1 MKKKE
6 FLEYFCNY
14 NIKNINVY
22 YYYDI
27 NEFFYE
33 IDLINPRTNPIDIN
47 DIYFEQEEQFIEFL
61 VKHCKLNNIRYSL
74 LARQNNTYHENSYAI
89 KNKKIDYIVV
99 KQDNKDRLSYYEEP
113 YDFLEQAN
121 DIKNK
126 LKISISSRK
135 MLNDAIEIINSY
147 LKDSEIYQILKIY
160 NNYDNDYK
168 VIITLMNNLTIIIK
182 GQYLINILMEYL
194 NYDNVKKSERVITY
208 E

>member
-27 NEFFYE
+27 NEFSYE

-47 DIYFEQEEQFIEFL
+47 NIYFEQEEQFIEFL
-61 VKHCKLNNIRYSL
+61 VKYCKLNNIRYSL
-74 LARQNNTYHENSYAI
+74 LARQNNTYHENNYAI
-89 KNKKIDYIVV
+89 ENKKVDYIVV

-168 VIITLMNNLTIIIK
+168 VIITLINNLTIIIK

>member
-74 LARQNNTYHENSYAI
+74 LAKQNNTYHENSYAI
-89 KNKKIDYIVV
+89 KNKKITLFQSIEPYYCIDSINPIRNYDISTPDTIVAELTG
-99 KQDNKDRLSYYEEP
+99 RLSLNIELLSAVKDALAIYTKNQ
-113 YDFLEQAN
+113 LEQ
-121 DIKNK
+121 
-126 LKISISSRK
+126 
-135 MLNDAIEIINSY
+135 
-147 LKDSEIYQILKIY
+147 
-160 NNYDNDYK
+160 
-168 VIITLMNNLTIIIK
+168 
-182 GQYLINILMEYL
+182 
-194 NYDNVKKSERVITY
+194 
-208 E
+208 

>member
-1 MKKKE
+1 M
-6 FLEYFCNY
+6 
-14 NIKNINVY
+14 
-22 YYYDI
+22 
-27 NEFFYE
+27 
-33 IDLINPRTNPIDIN
+33 
-47 DIYFEQEEQFIEFL
+47 
-61 VKHCKLNNIRYSL
+61 
-74 LARQNNTYHENSYAI
+74 
-89 KNKKIDYIVV
+89 

-182 GQYLINILMEYL
+182 GQYLINILTSL
-194 NYDNVKKSERVITY
+194 LQVINIFINLVKKLHLSYILQIKKIIHVHYVEFFMKKIYHVVL
-208 E
+208 